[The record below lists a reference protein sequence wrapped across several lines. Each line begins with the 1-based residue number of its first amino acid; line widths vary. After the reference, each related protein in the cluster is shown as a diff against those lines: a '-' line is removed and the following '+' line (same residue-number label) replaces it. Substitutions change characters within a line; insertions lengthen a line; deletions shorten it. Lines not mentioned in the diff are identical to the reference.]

1 MLLSMATSPHAE
13 ALRSTNELERN
24 RAWRALFDE
33 HFEDCYRL
41 VRRSGILEAD
51 AEELAQKAFLVAHRR
66 LAEGL
71 EIENVGGWL
80 RCIVL
85 HVVHEHYR
93 WRRVRRLKSWMLG
106 SAPGAAPATTIDP
119 EDDTARRQLQQRIHS
134 VMGGLSNKLRE
145 ALVLTEIEGLRPQE
159 AAEVLGIPVN
169 TVRSRRRLATEE
181 FRRLWRDANKEHR
194 SHDD

>member
-1 MLLSMATSPHAE
+1 MLLSMTTSPHAE
-13 ALRSTNELERN
+13 ALRSTNEFERN
-24 RAWRALFDE
+24 RAWRALFDQ

-41 VRRSGILEAD
+41 VRRSGVLEAD

-66 LAEGL
+66 LGEGL

-85 HVVHEHYR
+85 HVVREHYR
-93 WRRVRRLKSWMLG
+93 WRRVRRMKSWMLD
-106 SAPGAAPATTIDP
+106 SAPGATPGSTRDP
-119 EDDTARRQLQQRIHS
+119 EDDTAQRQLQSRIHT
-134 VMGGLSNKLRE
+134 VMGELSTKLRE

-159 AAEVLGIPVN
+159 AAQILGIPVN

-181 FRRLWRDANKEHR
+181 FRRLWCHANKEHPKP
-194 SHDD
+194 